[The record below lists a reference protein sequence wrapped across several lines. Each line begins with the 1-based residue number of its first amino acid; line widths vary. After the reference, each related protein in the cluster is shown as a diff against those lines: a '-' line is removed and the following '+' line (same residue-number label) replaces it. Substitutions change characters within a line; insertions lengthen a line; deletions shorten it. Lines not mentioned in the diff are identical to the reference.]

1 MIGGW
6 RDRPGRFLV
15 WRSSSA
21 VVRPRGRKAT
31 RLRGVDGERVY
42 CFLASLLILSMMVS
56 HVFVA
61 SHSS

>member
-31 RLRGVDGERVY
+31 RLRGGGWGAGLLFLGFASDLVDDG
-42 CFLASLLILSMMVS
+42 
-56 HVFVA
+56 
-61 SHSS
+61 